1 MISRE
6 DTRLFRLSQSLVA
19 AVLLAG
25 GIWLGLRYAFPVL
38 LPFLFARL
46 TAAVLR
52 PLVGIVAGK
61 RRIFRRV
68 TAAVLVILSVGLLL
82 LLTVKG
88 AERGVRELGRLLEGF
103 SKKNSGIGG
112 LLDSVSACFTSISAH
127 LPFLE
132 KFAEHPQFDAFCTA
146 LDEAVS
152 QAVVKALESLS
163 GRIPSAAV
171 AVAGRLPSLLLF
183 LTTWLLSCYD
193 FCASA
198 ASPEERLI
206 ACLPP
211 AWRGKCEIW
220 RQRLKKALGGYLRAY
235 VMLSL
240 LTFGE
245 MLLALSVL
253 RVPYAFLLA
262 AVIALLDFLPVLGA
276 GTVLLPWAL
285 GCLLLGR
292 GGTGTALLVILGIH
306 TLLRQILEPRLVG
319 RELGLS
325 PLISLAAVYAGFRL
339 LGVGGMILSPLVAMV
354 IREVLRRDSEKTPS
368 GM

>member
-1 MISRE
+1 MIPKE
-6 DTRLFRLSQSLVA
+6 DMRLLRLSQGLVA
-19 AVLLAG
+19 AALLAG
-25 GIWLGLRYAFPVL
+25 GIWLGFRYALPVL
-38 LPFLFARL
+38 FPFILARL

-52 PLVGIVAGK
+52 PLVGLVAGN

-82 LLTVKG
+82 LLAVKG

-103 SKKNSGIGG
+103 TEKNAGIGG
-112 LLDSVSACFTSISAH
+112 LFDAISSCVTSISVH
-127 LPFLE
+127 LPFPE
-132 KFAEHPQFDAFCTA
+132 GFAEHPQFDAFCAA
-146 LDEAVS
+146 LDEAVV
-152 QAVVKALESLS
+152 QAVGKALESLS
-163 GRIPSAAV
+163 GRIPSVAV

-253 RVPYAFLLA
+253 RVQYAFLLA
-262 AVIALLDFLPVLGA
+262 TVIALLDFLPVLGA

-292 GGTGTALLVILGIH
+292 GGMGTALLVILGIH

-325 PLISLAAVYAGFRL
+325 PLVSLAAVYAGFRL
-339 LGVGGMILSPLVAMV
+339 LGVWGMILSPLAAMV
-354 IREVLRRDSEKTPS
+354 IREILRRDSKKAPS
-368 GM
+368 GV